1 MSAALWVGGLP
12 AELQWIYSTAAD
24 KAARDPITLA
34 ENRSIRGLSVF
45 MVEGGSDPF
54 LPADRHLYR
63 ELKHRG
69 LRAWRCH
76 FNPIG
81 IRSHRV
87 VCHHFKTDLL
97 CPELERLLL
106 VLDIYGDGCNGLNHE
121 SFTPALFFSDLQNND
136 EPR

>member
-1 MSAALWVGGLP
+1 MGGFAALHDSFLHPDVFSKVGVMSAALWVGGLP

-69 LRAWRCH
+69 VPVIYHEYPGGHDYTFWSKHAA
-76 FNPIG
+76 
-81 IRSHRV
+81 
-87 VCHHFKTDLL
+87 DLL
-97 CPELERLLL
+97 
-106 VLDIYGDGCNGLNHE
+106 
-121 SFTPALFFSDLQNND
+121 LFFDGTSGTS
-136 EPR
+136 